1 MLKKIIE
8 NNKLCTVST
17 LSLEYDWDRCLNRS
31 SKMLIEPNIRFIN
44 MAARLPKD
52 EYLGMD
58 IFDII
63 DDGLRCEIFSSAS
76 SGINIKDICW
86 IFNKVAFAKEIQAEK
101 TDDFFMSRNK
111 VYMASYNKVFVGQN
125 DHTEIEQYRDL
136 IGNITNT
143 GARIRIIVTSLGNN
157 REISGMLMLSF
168 PELPSLRAQTS
179 MVLTFPHET
188 IVELDE
194 VQSKDLQINGLPIGD
209 MTDIMTRLLTAIAPK
224 IDMMKVEMDD
234 DELVEDYID
243 DIFTPIEDLDL
254 SVRAYNCLKRV
265 NISYIETLND
275 MPDEDLR
282 KIRNLGRKCYEEV
295 KEKLNRHNLQF
306 EISFKDAKEEQ
317 KDYIEMLNQLIGLDA
332 VKEQVRKIVALA
344 KMKQDMKAKNQSIPV
359 VLNME
364 FVGNPGTAKTT
375 VARILAGIL
384 KEVGL
389 IGDSTPVEVG
399 KADLVAKYV
408 GQTADK
414 VKGVFERARGK
425 LLFIDE
431 AYSLVELHE
440 DSFGDEAIATIV
452 QEMENNR
459 EHTVVIFAGYP
470 DEMEKFFSR
479 NPGLRS
485 RVPFKI
491 TFKDYSA
498 EEMAQ
503 IAELEA
509 EKKGFTIGSREMV
522 LNVCK
527 SAVNSTEMGNGRF
540 CRNLVEKA
548 ILNYA
553 SRVYGDDA
561 NNAKKDLCL
570 DEKDFMIPE
579 LCNTK
584 QEKTPIGFRGA
595 A

>member
-1 MLKKIIE
+1 
-8 NNKLCTVST
+8 
-17 LSLEYDWDRCLNRS
+17 
-31 SKMLIEPNIRFIN
+31 
-44 MAARLPKD
+44 
-52 EYLGMD
+52 
-58 IFDII
+58 
-63 DDGLRCEIFSSAS
+63 
-76 SGINIKDICW
+76 
-86 IFNKVAFAKEIQAEK
+86 
-101 TDDFFMSRNK
+101 
-111 VYMASYNKVFVGQN
+111 
-125 DHTEIEQYRDL
+125 
-136 IGNITNT
+136 
-143 GARIRIIVTSLGNN
+143 
-157 REISGMLMLSF
+157 
-168 PELPSLRAQTS
+168 
-179 MVLTFPHET
+179 
-188 IVELDE
+188 
-194 VQSKDLQINGLPIGD
+194 
-209 MTDIMTRLLTAIAPK
+209 
-224 IDMMKVEMDD
+224 
-234 DELVEDYID
+234 
-243 DIFTPIEDLDL
+243 
-254 SVRAYNCLKRV
+254 
-265 NISYIETLND
+265 
-275 MPDEDLR
+275 
-282 KIRNLGRKCYEEV
+282 
-295 KEKLNRHNLQF
+295 
-306 EISFKDAKEEQ
+306 
-317 KDYIEMLNQLIGLDA
+317 MLNQLIGLDA

-344 KMKQDMKAKNQSIPV
+344 KMKQDMKAKNQSIPI

-389 IGDSTPVEVG
+389 ISDSIPVEVG

-440 DSFGDEAIATIV
+440 DSFGDEAIDTIV

-491 TFKDYSA
+491 PFNDYSA
-498 EEMAQ
+498 EEMAH

-509 EKKGFTIGSREMV
+509 EKRGFTIGSREKV
-522 LNVCK
+522 LDACK
-527 SAVNSTEMGNGRF
+527 MAANFPEMGNGRF
-540 CRNLVEKA
+540 CRNLVERA

-553 SRVYGDDA
+553 SRVYGDDV

-570 DEKDFMIPE
+570 DKKDFMIPE
-579 LCNTK
+579 LFNTK
-584 QEKTPIGFRGA
+584 QEKTPMGFRGA